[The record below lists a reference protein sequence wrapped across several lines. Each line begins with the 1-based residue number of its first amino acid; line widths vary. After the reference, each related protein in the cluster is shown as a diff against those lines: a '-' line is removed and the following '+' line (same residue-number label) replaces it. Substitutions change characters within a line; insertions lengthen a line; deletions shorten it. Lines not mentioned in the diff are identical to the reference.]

1 MFKPHSQCGGAR
13 VLNFRIK
20 ILFGYYFEIKKY
32 KDNGNIKVMS
42 LYIFYF
48 KNIKKIKKNY
58 SQKKLFYVAI
68 HQTHFHHSCIYL
80 FYFKILTKYSLI
92 FKSEFIKKI

>member
-1 MFKPHSQCGGAR
+1 MTPTKYMFKPHSQCGGAR

-32 KDNGNIKVMS
+32 KDNGNIKDMS

-48 KNIKKIKKNY
+48 KNIKKIKKIIPKKNY
-58 SQKKLFYVAI
+58 FM
-68 HQTHFHHSCIYL
+68 
-80 FYFKILTKYSLI
+80 
-92 FKSEFIKKI
+92 